1 MVRHPLTIFTLA
13 AAVVLIAEL
22 PLPAQSVSAM
32 QQASMEHLRL
42 HGGGELHGMVLEETD
57 QRVQFLEINQP
68 PGRPTFA
75 VIQTISLDRVASL
88 RRIQGEDRERLV
100 QLVDQIRNRTQIRA
114 AEKNSLQVT
123 RGPSDVLETDE
134 AWHYKDGPVI
144 LVSPLN
150 EDTTRSLAVR
160 ADQIFHAFE
169 HWFPPTRQAKQPI
182 QIVLFGSFG
191 SYSAYLKKI
200 GLQIDNPA
208 VYVPH
213 TNQVLIG
220 SELQTFYR
228 RLEVT
233 RQQHAQAAAEWE
245 TLGKSLPDELNQLAK
260 RLKESGWSPDEI
272 TTEVQTRREAWQRD
286 FQQKLRQIKVTDR
299 RNEAAL
305 QELVDQTTQHLCHE
319 AFHAYVE
326 NFLYPQDEFEV
337 PVWLNEGLAQ
347 LFEHAQFENGTFR
360 IDQPPQALLKELQE
374 RLRRDDGFSL
384 QHMLQAR
391 SGSFLLFENL
401 HRNRLNYD
409 VAWGLAWYLV
419 FQKDL
424 FASGN
429 LDRYVHRRGTLDKGL
444 DMEIE
449 QIFGQPVSQLQ
460 TDWTDF
466 MLRLGR

>member
-1 MVRHPLTIFTLA
+1 MRGRPLLIFLLA
-13 AAVVLIAEL
+13 AAVVFIAGL
-22 PLPAQSVSAM
+22 PLPAQSVPAM
-32 QQASMEHLRL
+32 QQTSMELLRL
-42 HGGGELHGMVLEETD
+42 RGGGELHGMILEETD
-57 QRVQFLEINQP
+57 RGVHFLEINQP

-75 VIQTISLDRVASL
+75 VIQTISKDRVASL
-88 RRIQGEDRERLV
+88 RRIQGEDRQ
-100 QLVDQIRNRTQIRA
+100 QLVRLADQIRNRTQIRA
-114 AEKNSLQVT
+114 AEKGSLRLTQA
-123 RGPSDVLETDE
+123 SSEVLETDG
-134 AWHYKDGPVI
+134 AWHYQNGSVM
-144 LVSPLN
+144 LVSSLN

-169 HWFPPTRQAKQPI
+169 HWFPPTRQPKQPI

-233 RQQHAQAAAEWE
+233 RQQHAQTAAEWE
-245 TLGKSLPDELNQLAK
+245 AIGKSLPDKLNQLAK
-260 RLKESGWSPDEI
+260 RLKESSWSPDEI
-272 TTEVQTRREAWQRD
+272 TTEVQARREAWQRD
-286 FQQKLRQIKVTDR
+286 FQQKLQQIKVTDR

-305 QELVDQTTQHLCHE
+305 QNLIDQTTQHLCHE
-319 AFHAYVE
+319 AFHAYLE

-360 IDQPPQALLKELQE
+360 IDQPPQPLLKKLQE

-384 QHMLQAR
+384 QHMLQTR

-419 FQKDL
+419 FQKNL
-424 FASGN
+424 FAPGH
-429 LDRYVHRRGTLDKGL
+429 LDQFVHRRGAAARET
-444 DMEIE
+444 E
-449 QIFGQPVSQLQ
+449 QIFGEPVAQLQ
-460 TDWTDF
+460 TEWTNF
-466 MLRLGR
+466 MLSLGS